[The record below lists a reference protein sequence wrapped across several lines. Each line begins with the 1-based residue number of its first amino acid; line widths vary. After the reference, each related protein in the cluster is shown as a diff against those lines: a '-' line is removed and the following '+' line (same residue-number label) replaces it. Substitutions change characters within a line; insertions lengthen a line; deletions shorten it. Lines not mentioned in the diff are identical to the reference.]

1 MGNPVSAACLADYLQ
16 TDRVG
21 KRSRRD
27 KIYQPHNITSIGRNW
42 VVVGWEANYVQT
54 IPGRGWFPYMRAY
67 GAKKEFFDDSWELPN
82 IVRVENFDQWI
93 Q

>member
-1 MGNPVSAACLADYLQ
+1 VDSVDPNLRLNEDGSF
-16 TDRVG
+16 
-21 KRSRRD
+21 
-27 KIYQPHNITSIGRNW
+27 
-42 VVVGWEANYVQT
+42 VVMLGPDAPPVGWEANYVQT

-82 IVRVENFDQWI
+82 IRHVENFDEWI